1 MTSLDSALPAFDPML
16 QPIGYA
22 LASEFL
28 GIDVLP
34 APSRYGSPVEW
45 FSPAGPVADDV
56 DEPELEMELEL
67 EIRQAS

>member
-1 MTSLDSALPAFDPML
+1 MTSLDSALPAFDPTL

-34 APSRYGSPVEW
+34 VSSRYGSPVEW
-45 FSPAGPVADDV
+45 FSPPGSDEDDIEAAEAG
-56 DEPELEMELEL
+56 MEL
-67 EIRQAS
+67 EIRKAS